1 MVEMYR
7 KQSFINRLTM
17 APGLKIE
24 VYKVKSQTKLC

>member
-24 VYKVKSQTKLC
+24 VHKVGASEKA